1 MKRPQKLCVCTQCL
15 SFLSAACPRPERQD
29 SLGKIHTGCRV
40 FFLYG
45 PVWEAHQLS
54 GGSEVIGG
62 DAACADPHPVQG

>member
-1 MKRPQKLCVCTQCL
+1 MERPQKLCVCTQCL
-15 SFLSAACPRPERQD
+15 SLLSAACPKTERKD
-29 SLGKIHTGCRV
+29 SLGKYTQGAV

-45 PVWEAHQLS
+45 PVWEAHRLS